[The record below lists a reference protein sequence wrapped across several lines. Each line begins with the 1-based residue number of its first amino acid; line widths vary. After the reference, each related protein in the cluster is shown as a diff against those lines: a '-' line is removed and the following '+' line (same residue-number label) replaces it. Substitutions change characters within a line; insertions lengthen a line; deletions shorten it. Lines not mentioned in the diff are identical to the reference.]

1 MAEVWAGG
9 VPVDSLGVVGDL
21 KWSHN
26 FGEGPSGCDEAS
38 WTVACD
44 PTSSFPEL
52 MRASP
57 VEVRLGPG
65 VVWAGAVISTDES
78 DSGITVT
85 AYGYSRFATDYGAR
99 DGSTPTTR
107 VDYAVNG
114 AISRGWPVTVSA
126 FPTWAATPVAGVDT
140 ARLNTTENVLT
151 EGTKTQ
157 GVRWTVREDKVLR
170 FETASTEVKWVARVD
185 VGRLGLADDDYATHV
200 GLRTLNASGSP
211 RVTWVGDDSPTGP
224 AARWGRREILVDWTG
239 LGSASDATAGFWA
252 NNLLAQIL
260 PRLGF
265 TETLTVALRDLTTLD
280 AIPAHPA
287 QIQAGDLIRLDG
299 IYDEG
304 ATSAASS
311 ITIAIAQVSYA
322 DGEDSITIAPAG
334 LVTRNF
340 TDLIADITEPPALL
354 AG

>member
-1 MAEVWAGG
+1 
-9 VPVDSLGVVGDL
+9 
-21 KWSHN
+21 
-26 FGEGPSGCDEAS
+26 
-38 WTVACD
+38 
-44 PTSSFPEL
+44 
-52 MRASP
+52 MRNSP

-65 VVWAGAVISTDES
+65 VVWSGAVISTDES
-78 DSGITVT
+78 ESGIAVT

-99 DGSTPTTR
+99 DGNLPTTR

-114 AISRGWPVTVSA
+114 AIARGWPVTVASMPA
-126 FPTWAATPVAGVDT
+126 WTATPVAGVDT

-170 FETASTEVKWVARVD
+170 FETAGAEVKWVTRVEI
-185 VGRLGLADDDYATHV
+185 GRLGLADDDYVTHI
-200 GLRTLNASGSP
+200 GLRTLTMSGSP

-224 AARWGRREILVDWTG
+224 AARWGRREALVDWTG
-239 LGSASDATAGFWA
+239 LGNASDATATFWA
-252 NNLLAQIL
+252 TNLLAQVP

-265 TETLTVALRDLTTLD
+265 TETLTVALRDLTTVD

-287 QIQAGDLIRLDG
+287 QVQAGDLIRLDG

-311 ITIAIAQVSYA
+311 ITITIGQVSYT
-322 DGEDSITIAPAG
+322 DGEDSLTIAPAG
-334 LVTRNF
+334 LVTRNL